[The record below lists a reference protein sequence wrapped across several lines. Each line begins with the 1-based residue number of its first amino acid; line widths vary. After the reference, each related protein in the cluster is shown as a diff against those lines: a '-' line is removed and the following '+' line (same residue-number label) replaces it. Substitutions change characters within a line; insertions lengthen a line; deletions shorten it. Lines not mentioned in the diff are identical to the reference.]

1 MELAQFAQIVLDD
14 FVLYIIV
21 FIAFF
26 LLYRFFFLKNTF
38 VNIIDSFLIEAITSA
53 GSATTIFVMWYN
65 NSIQNKFLFSFI
77 TTELAIFLG
86 INFFFIFKKK
96 TTTKTQ
102 SLFFNDF
109 QKKYFYFFF
118 YVTSVFFVLVQL
130 IIFKTIGVTLLSTE
144 EGINH
149 VNAFD
154 GLGVFFDVSLVIK
167 PIFATV
173 LFMKRKIFNRFTT
186 IDYFL
191 IFFLILSSI
200 ASGSKS
206 SFMVLFTCYAFV
218 EYKFA
223 TLENKEV
230 KKIPKKY
237 LIIFFSSILFIITI
251 GSFGGGD
258 ISAVTKL
265 FERVLFSGD
274 IFLLGYNDEAIRYVT
289 MDNKNAFS
297 FIFYPFYGKFLKL
310 IGIDLT
316 PTNIGVGLY
325 DFTYGITSSGS
336 TPRHNYLSLLFF
348 GEKFGWIL
356 SLLIGLF
363 IGFIRFVI
371 YEFKS
376 VKSVTFNIFIILV
389 ASITP
394 FCITDIYLFNMMLFM
409 IIILFLL
416 IVIIS
421 FLLMIFFSFTDLI
434 ETNNG

>member
-1 MELAQFAQIVLDD
+1 MELGQFAVIVLDN
-14 FVLYIIV
+14 FLLYIIV
-21 FIAFF
+21 FVLFF
-26 LLYRFFFLKNTF
+26 LLYRFFFLRNTL

-65 NSIQNKFLFSFI
+65 NSIQDKFIFSFI
-77 TTELAIFLG
+77 TTEIAIFLG
-86 INFFFIFKKK
+86 INFFFLFKKK
-96 TTTKTQ
+96 QARQLEPLT
-102 SLFFNDF
+102 FNDF
-109 QKKYFYFFF
+109 QKKYFCFFF
-118 YVTSVFFVLVQL
+118 YVTSFLFVLVQL
-130 IIFKTIGVTLLSTE
+130 IIFKTIGITLLSTE
-144 EGINH
+144 EGVNH
-149 VNAFD
+149 VNVFD
-154 GLGVFFDVSLVIK
+154 GLGVLFDVSLVIK

-173 LFMKRKIFNRFTT
+173 LFMKRKIFNRFSI

-191 IFFLILSSI
+191 IVFLIFVSI

-223 TLENKEV
+223 SLENKEI

-237 LIIFFSSILFIITI
+237 LLIFFTSILFIITV

-258 ISAVTKL
+258 TSAATKL

-274 IFLLGYNDEAIRYVT
+274 IFLLGYNDEAIRYVM

-325 DFTYGITSSGS
+325 DFTYGITTSGS

-363 IGFIRFVI
+363 IGFVRFIV

-376 VKSVTFNIFIILV
+376 TKSVTFNIFIILV

-394 FCITDIYLFNMMLFM
+394 FCITDIYLFNMLLFM
-409 IIILFLL
+409 IMVLFL
-416 IVIIS
+416 IIMAITF
-421 FLLMIFFSFTDLI
+421 FLMLCYSNEDLK
-434 ETNNG
+434 

>member
-1 MELAQFAQIVLDD
+1 MELAQFAVIVLDN
-14 FVLYIIV
+14 FLLYIIV
-21 FIAFF
+21 FVLFF
-26 LLYRFFFLKNTF
+26 LLYRFFFLRNTL

-65 NSIQNKFLFSFI
+65 NSIQDKFLFSFI
-77 TTELAIFLG
+77 TTEIAIFLG
-86 INFFFIFKKK
+86 INFFFLFKKK
-96 TTTKTQ
+96 RARQLEPLTF
-102 SLFFNDF
+102 SDF
-109 QKKYFYFFF
+109 QKKYFCFFF
-118 YVTSVFFVLVQL
+118 YVTSFLFVLVQL
-130 IIFKTIGVTLLSTE
+130 IIFKTIGITLLSTE
-144 EGINH
+144 EGVNH

-154 GLGVFFDVSLVIK
+154 GLGVLFDVSLVIK

-173 LFMKRKIFNRFTT
+173 LFMKRKIFNRFST

-191 IFFLILSSI
+191 IVFLIFVSI

-223 TLENKEV
+223 SLENKEI

-237 LIIFFSSILFIITI
+237 LLIFFTSILFIITV

-258 ISAVTKL
+258 ISAATKL

-274 IFLLGYNDEAIRYVT
+274 IFLLGYNDEAIRYVM

-310 IGIDLT
+310 MGIDLT

-325 DFTYGITSSGS
+325 DFTYGITTSGS
-336 TPRHNYLSLLFF
+336 TPRHNYLSLLFL

-356 SLLIGLF
+356 SMLIGMF
-363 IGFIRFVI
+363 IGFVRFVA
-371 YEFKS
+371 YEFRS
-376 VKSVTFNIFIILV
+376 VKSVTYNIFIILV

-394 FCITDIYLFNMMLFM
+394 FCITDIYLFNMLLFM
-409 IIILFLL
+409 ILIMFL
-416 IVIIS
+416 IIIS
-421 FLLMIFFSFTDLI
+421 ISFFLMLCYENTDLI
-434 ETNNG
+434 KITNE

>member
-1 MELAQFAQIVLDD
+1 MELAQFAQVVIDNI
-14 FVLYIIV
+14 VLYIFV
-21 FIAFF
+21 FISFF
-26 LLYRFFFLKNTF
+26 LLYRFLFLKNTF
-38 VNIIDSFLIEAITSA
+38 VNVIDSFLIEGITSA

-65 NSIQNKFLFSFI
+65 NSIQDKFLFSFI

-86 INFFFIFKKK
+86 INFFFLIKKK
-96 TTTKTQ
+96 RKIETTP
-102 SLFFNDF
+102 LFFNDF
-109 QKKYFYFFF
+109 QKKYFSIFF
-118 YVTSVFFVLVQL
+118 YVTSFLFILVQL
-130 IIFKTIGVTLLSTE
+130 IVFKTIGITLLSTE
-144 EGINH
+144 EGVNH

-154 GLGVFFDVSLVIK
+154 GLGVLFDVSLVIK

-173 LFMKRKIFNRFTT
+173 LFMKRKIFKKFTVV
-186 IDYFL
+186 DYFL
-191 IFFLILSSI
+191 IAFLILVSI
-200 ASGSKS
+200 GSGSKS
-206 SFMVLFTCYAFV
+206 SFLVLFTCYAFV
-218 EYKFA
+218 EYKFSV
-223 TLENKEV
+223 LENKEI

-237 LIIFFSSILFIITI
+237 LVIFFGSILFIITI

-274 IFLLGYNDEAIRYVT
+274 IFLLGYNDEAIRYVM

-297 FIFYPFYGKFLKL
+297 FIFYPFYGKFFKL
-310 IGIDLT
+310 FGVDFT

-363 IGFIRFVI
+363 IGFIRFIV

-376 VKSVTFNIFIILV
+376 TKSITFNIFIILV

-394 FCITDIYLFNMMLFM
+394 FCITDIYLFNMLLFM
-409 IIILFLL
+409 IVILFL
-416 IVIIS
+416 VIIS
-421 FLLMIFFSFTDLI
+421 ISFFLMLFLRRFD
-434 ETNNG
+434 